1 MKHRLIIKSLYDA
14 QAECICEK
22 WYYCFTGERTK
33 KEIEK
38 EYMKHATDTMYN
50 IGRSK

>member
-1 MKHRLIIKSLYDA
+1 MTHKLIIKSLHDA
-14 QAECICEK
+14 QAECTCGK

-38 EYMKHATDTMYN
+38 EYMKHIMVYCTV
-50 IGRSK
+50 